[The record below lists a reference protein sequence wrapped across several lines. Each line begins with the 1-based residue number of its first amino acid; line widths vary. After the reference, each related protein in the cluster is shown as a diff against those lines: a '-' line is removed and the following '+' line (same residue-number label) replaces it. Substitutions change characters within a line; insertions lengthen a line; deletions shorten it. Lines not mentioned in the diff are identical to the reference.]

1 MAGEHAAMPRVLIMP
16 AESPFPDEHAFGGGG
31 VHADGGCVTG
41 GLPVLVPLWS
51 AVMADALVRCVTAR
65 LKHDHE
71 IGYVPG
77 YHGWKRLAEL
87 MVGRRF
93 EGISQEDMA
102 CALERDLDRGRARV
116 RVWRDGNGPIFVF
129 SVPKQMR

>member
-1 MAGEHAAMPRVLIMP
+1 MAGEHAAIPIVLMMP
-16 AESPFPDEHAFGGGG
+16 AERPFPDEHAFGGGG
-31 VHADGGCVTG
+31 GGGGATD
-41 GLPVLVPLWS
+41 GLPGTVPLWS

-65 LKHDHE
+65 LKHDQE

-93 EGISQEDMA
+93 EGICQEDMA
-102 CALERDLDRGRARV
+102 CALERDLDRGRVRT
-116 RVWRDGNGPIFVF
+116 RVWRDGNGPIFVL